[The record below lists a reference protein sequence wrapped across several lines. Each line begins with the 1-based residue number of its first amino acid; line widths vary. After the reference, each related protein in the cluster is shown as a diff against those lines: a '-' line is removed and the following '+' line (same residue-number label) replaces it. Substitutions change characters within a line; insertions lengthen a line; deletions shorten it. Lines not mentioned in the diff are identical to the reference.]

1 MNIGV
6 SMANDDEA
14 IVDLI
19 DPNPLTDTGKWRA
32 EIHQRLAE
40 AMQAFEVVKAAL
52 LKQEAERMAHDAA
65 MEKLGE
71 TMELTKTELH
81 QWQETLKAEQQKR
94 DVADKSKID
103 SWKFLRNIA
112 SYIVGEVDK
121 RQK

>member
-1 MNIGV
+1 
-6 SMANDDEA
+6 
-14 IVDLI
+14 
-19 DPNPLTDTGKWRA
+19 
-32 EIHQRLAE
+32 
-40 AMQAFEVVKAAL
+40 MQAFEVVKTAL

>member
-1 MNIGV
+1 
-6 SMANDDEA
+6 MANDDEA
-14 IVDLI
+14 IVDVF
-19 DPNPLTDTGKWRA
+19 DPDPLTDTGKWRA

-52 LKQEAERMAHDAA
+52 LKQEAERTAHDAA

-94 DVADKSKID
+94 DVKEKENENVLI
-103 SWKFLRNIA
+103 KVL
-112 SYIVGEVDK
+112 SYAVGLLK
-121 RQK
+121 AK